1 MSSAD
6 VKSILAANAVSD
18 MGEHL
23 SVNPWAALAYLV
35 AGICFILALRGLS
48 SPTSSQRGNRFGMIG
63 MTIAVVTTLVVHL
76 PGRNEIFGSITDTTT
91 QTVAFKLDTITLVEI
106 LVAMGIGAAIG
117 IVTARRIA
125 MTAMPQLVAAFH
137 SLVGLAAVLVAGA
150 AFLNPDAFGIAEAGQ
165 IFAQSRI
172 EMGLGVAIGAITF
185 SGSVIAFLKLN
196 GNMGGKP
203 IMLPGRHVINLAVL
217 AGILGLVAYFT
228 QDQSPWVFWT
238 ITGLSFAIGFLLII
252 PIGGA
257 DMPVVVSMLNS
268 YSGWAAAAMGF
279 TLHNTAMIITGA
291 LVGSSGAILSYIM
304 CRAMNRSFISVIA
317 GGFGG
322 DSGGG
327 AAAAATDRPWKRGSA
342 EDAAF
347 LMSQAEQVI
356 IVPGYGMAVA
366 QAQHVLREMAD
377 KLKEEG
383 VRVKYAIHPVA
394 GRMPGHM
401 NVLLAEANVPYDEV
415 FELEDINSEFAQTD
429 VAFIIGAN
437 DVVNPAAK
445 TDKSSPIYGM
455 PVFDVNKA
463 KTVLFI
469 KRSMGGVGYAGVDND
484 VFYQD
489 NTMMLLADAKK
500 MVEEIVKALG

>member
-1 MSSAD
+1 M
-6 VKSILAANAVSD
+6 
-18 MGEHL
+18 EHL
-23 SVNPWAALAYLV
+23 SVNPWAALAYLI
-35 AGICFILALRGLS
+35 AGVCFILALRGLS
-48 SPTSSQRGNRFGMIG
+48 SPATSQRGNRYGMIG
-63 MTIAVVTTLVVHL
+63 MTIAVVTTLLTHVPVL
-76 PGRNEIFGSITDTTT
+76 LDETFVTSPAGNATLWPGGVDFIT
-91 QTVAFKLDTITLVEI
+91 IVEI
-106 LVAMGIGAAIG
+106 LAAIGIGAAIG
-117 IVTARRIA
+117 LTTARRIA
-125 MTAMPQLVAAFH
+125 MTDMPQLVAAFH
-137 SLVGLAAVLVAGA
+137 SLVGLAAVLVAAA
-150 AFLNPDAFGIAEAGQ
+150 AFLNPAAFGIVDGLGN
-165 IFAQSRI
+165 ILTVSRI
-172 EMGLGVAIGAITF
+172 EMGLGIAIGAITF

-217 AGILGLVAYFT
+217 AAIIGLVAYFT
-228 QDQSPWVFWT
+228 QDQSAWVFWT
-238 ITGLSFAIGFLLII
+238 ITALSFAIGFLLII

-304 CRAMNRSFISVIA
+304 CKAMNRSFISVIA
-317 GGFGG
+317 GGFGAEAVAG
-322 DSGGG
+322 DGE
-327 AAAAATDRPWKRGSA
+327 AKEQRPWKRGSA

-347 LMSQAEQVI
+347 LLQQAEQVI

-366 QAQHVLREMAD
+366 QAQHALREMGD
-377 KLKEEG
+377 KLKAHG

-401 NVLLAEANVPYDEV
+401 NVLLAEANVPYDDV
-415 FELEDINSEFAQTD
+415 FELEDINGEFAQTD
-429 VAFIIGAN
+429 VAFVIGAN
-437 DVVNPAAK
+437 DVTNPAAK
-445 TDKSSPIYGM
+445 TDKTSPIYGM
-455 PVFDVNKA
+455 PVLDVEKA

-484 VFYQD
+484 VFYMD

-500 MVEEIVKALG
+500 MVEEIVKSLE